1 MKKINWIIL
10 ASEGL
15 GIQHGVGTFIK
26 QLSVG
31 FSRKEDIAVYILK
44 IGGISGYHSFEFRK
58 EEEGIT
64 TLQIPLTERAKETDT
79 CKNQEKVARSIVR
92 VALQYISPADIN
104 VVHMNYVFQY
114 FIAKEFKQ
122 KLESIILFTQHV
134 FTYDETFNANY
145 FDTELETYQLADQI
159 ITVTRHGKDHLT
171 AKGVSGDKIQV
182 IYNGIDPGQFNLVN
196 QLNIKEKYGLTENE
210 HLILFSGRIDQIKGL
225 DYLASAFDQLLR
237 QIADCRLVI
246 AGNGNFESLIKATS
260 YFSSHVSFLGFIP
273 FEELVSLYHV
283 ATIGVIPSLEEH
295 CSYVALEML
304 FCGLPVVA
312 SKLGGLKEIF
322 IHNENAFL
330 ADMLPDQTNRYKI
343 APDVEQLTGFMHEL
357 LKNEPLRQ
365 RFSRHAVARAN
376 ATFTQDIM
384 VDRYLKL
391 TNELIC
397 HEPAER
403 R

>member
-1 MKKINWIIL
+1 MRKINWIIL
-10 ASEGL
+10 ASA
-15 GIQHGVGTFIK
+15 GIGTEYGVGTFIK
-26 QLSVG
+26 QLSTG
-31 FSRKEDIAVYILK
+31 LAKKKEIVVYILK
-44 IGGISGYHSFEFRK
+44 IGFEGYRTFELEK
-58 EEEGIT
+58 EGGIT
-64 TLQIPLTERAKETDT
+64 ILYVPLTERAKETDT
-79 CKNQEKVARSIVR
+79 NKNHEKIARSIVR
-92 VALQYISPADIN
+92 VASQYISPADIN

-114 FIAKEFKQ
+114 FTAKEFKQ
-122 KLESIILFTQHV
+122 KLEGIILFTQHV
-134 FTYDETFNANY
+134 FTHDETYSSNY
-145 FDTELETYQLADQI
+145 FDTEFEPYMFVDQI
-159 ITVTRHGKDHLT
+159 ITITHCQKPYLT
-171 AKGVSGDKIQV
+171 AKGVSEDKVQV
-182 IYNGIDPGQFNLVN
+182 IYSGIDPVQFNLEN
-196 QLNIKEKYGLTENE
+196 HINIREKYGLTQSE

-225 DYLASAFDQLLR
+225 DYLASAFDRLLK

-246 AGNGNFESLIKATS
+246 TGNGDFESLIKATCR
-260 YFSSHVSFLGFIP
+260 FSSRISFLGFIP
-273 FEELVSLYHV
+273 FDDLVLLYHA

-295 CSYVALEML
+295 CNYVALEML

-330 ADMLPDQTNRYKI
+330 VEMLPDQTNSYKI
-343 APDVEQLTGFMHEL
+343 APDVMQLTGFMYEL
-357 LKNEPLRQ
+357 LRNEPLRQ

-397 HEPAER
+397 HDPVER